1 MERKKHVAR
10 VAGAAAKKQLPAGIA
25 EARAEETENVTKVE
39 PWEKKVSE
47 LGFRSAGQEQTRML
61 EDIPISPPTS
71 LLPPRTQVLSITFSL
86 GTFFFIIK
94 VSLNIVSLD

>member
-10 VAGAAAKKQLPAGIA
+10 VAGAAAKKQLPVGIA

-47 LGFRSAGQEQTRML
+47 LGFRSAGQEQT
-61 EDIPISPPTS
+61 
-71 LLPPRTQVLSITFSL
+71 
-86 GTFFFIIK
+86 
-94 VSLNIVSLD
+94 